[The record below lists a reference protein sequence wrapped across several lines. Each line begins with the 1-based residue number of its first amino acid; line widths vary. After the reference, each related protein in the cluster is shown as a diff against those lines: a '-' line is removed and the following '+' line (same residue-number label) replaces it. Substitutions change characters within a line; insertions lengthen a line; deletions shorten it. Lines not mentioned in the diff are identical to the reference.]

1 MDFTMCS
8 CSVAPWSAKDMVLN
22 CLDKDRSDLHEDM
35 SWVAFED
42 RVCRGLFTGLHQG
55 WMSHGSLQGHFPQH
69 VQCHDRMITSSLSMS
84 VMSDILHLKLA
95 SNQVVSWFQ
104 VHSSKSQVTVR
115 RRGQMTVSVEHP
127 GQNHMARRLRQQA
140 LPWNLAELTGCT
152 TGCTTVCTTGCNGLE
167 VRTNWT

>member
-115 RRGQMTVSVEHP
+115 RRGQMTVSCRTSRPKPHGKKASPTSSALKLGRADGLHDSLHVGLQRFG
-127 GQNHMARRLRQQA
+127 GQN
-140 LPWNLAELTGCT
+140 
-152 TGCTTVCTTGCNGLE
+152 
-167 VRTNWT
+167 